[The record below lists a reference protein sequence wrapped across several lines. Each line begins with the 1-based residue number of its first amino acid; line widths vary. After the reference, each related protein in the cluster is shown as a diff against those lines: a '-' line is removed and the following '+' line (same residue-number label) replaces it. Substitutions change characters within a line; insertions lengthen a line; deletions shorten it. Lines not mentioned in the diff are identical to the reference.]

1 MWFTHEG
8 IWGFNQAH
16 LVGIEVAGLPIE
28 EWLFFITVPYACVFT
43 YACMK
48 RYFPISPLGL
58 GHRSVTTAAIAIC
71 LAIAL
76 QHLDKAYLG
85 LTAGLCAVW
94 LFITLVRWNT
104 WMGHFWLTYV
114 ILLVPFV
121 ISNGVLTGI
130 QFWEYPFLHDSPES
144 IADQIVWYNNTEN
157 SGWRLLAMPVDDL
170 LYGLLL
176 IGVNVSLFEAFS
188 RRDPTA
194 HKSIIESDDGHY
206 RSVVAQHH
214 VVRLVLQHLHGFVGQ
229 YGVYA
234 HSRYRPNVCS
244 SEADARCLKGVVNA
258 I

>member
-1 MWFTHEG
+1 MSDWTYLWVNVAVIALPLLASFDKRVAFVKEWKAFWPACLLTMAGFIAWDVWFTHEG

-28 EWLFFITVPYACVFT
+28 EWLFFVTVPYACVFT

-48 RYFPISPLGL
+48 RYFPSSPLGL

-71 LAIAL
+71 LAIAF

-94 LFITLVRWNT
+94 LFIALVRWNT

-130 QFWEYPFLHDSPES
+130 QFWEYPILHDSPES

-194 HKSIIESDDGHY
+194 PK
-206 RSVVAQHH
+206 
-214 VVRLVLQHLHGFVGQ
+214 
-229 YGVYA
+229 
-234 HSRYRPNVCS
+234 
-244 SEADARCLKGVVNA
+244 VNY
-258 I
+258 